1 MTWLL
6 LVVLVLLGVSASHSL
21 TRLFSSNARVS
32 DGGKS
37 SRELKLQKEYH
48 SEIQRERVSERE
60 LLTINSK
67 NGGVS
72 ERVSNGVSEGFDK
85 RSPLYQHL
93 PDCRKEE
100 NIVRISKKT
109 TRKGLV
115 CPMFRDEEGFL
126 AEYVVS
132 E

>member
-1 MTWLL
+1 M
-6 LVVLVLLGVSASHSL
+6 LVFLAVLLAVSALWVESDAVKERRTSNRESLFHS
-21 TRLFSSNARVS
+21 SVS
-32 DGGKS
+32 
-37 SRELKLQKEYH
+37 
-48 SEIQRERVSERE
+48 ERVSER
-60 LLTINSK
+60 
-67 NGGVS
+67 VS
-72 ERVSNGVSEGFDK
+72 DGVSEGFDK